1 MSERVKKEDG
11 EIEVEIEKEKEKEI
25 EEEFESSP
33 YKMLLT
39 HIASISGQSIRELLP
54 QHPSIMPTEWFKELF
69 RRRLDDTVTGPEWK
83 IARTYAQLPF
93 PPVSYGIYTDRPIHP
108 QLGQLIPEINVHDK
122 NWIMSHVRDPSSI
135 CQHALDDHT
144 ISYSLLKANAVVYA
158 YYHDDERDKDI
169 VIGMIYLFYPAEK
182 HHIDLPVVCA
192 DGSFDHI
199 GSTLL
204 SLVKT
209 ILLIHV
215 RPYASLTLHPLEQ
228 AVRFYRTR
236 GFIWK
241 RQNIEMIWHPSY
253 RDIFTL
259 LEQYPAFQS
268 IIRVKFKKYYA
279 AYQRDKKR
287 QYLMQLMEESEYED
301 SFGGRSQRKSKQ
313 RKSKQRKNKQSLRKK
328 SY

>member
-1 MSERVKKEDG
+1 MSERLKKE
-11 EIEVEIEKEKEKEI
+11 VEKEKV

-54 QHPSIMPTEWFKELF
+54 QHPSTMPTEWFKELF
-69 RRRLDDTVTGPEWK
+69 RRHLDDTLMGPEWK

-158 YYHDDERDKDI
+158 YYHDEERDKDI
-169 VIGMIYLFYPAEK
+169 VIGMIYLFYHAEK

-192 DGSFDHI
+192 DGSFEHI

-204 SLVKT
+204 SLVKH

-215 RPYASLTLHPLEQ
+215 RPYGSLTLHPLER
-228 AVRFYRTR
+228 AVRFYRMR

-241 RQNIEMIWHPSY
+241 RQHIEMIWHPSY
-253 RDIFTL
+253 RDIFSL

-268 IIRVKFKKYYA
+268 IIRVKFKKYYT
-279 AYQRDKKR
+279 AYQLDKKR

-301 SFGGRSQRKSKQ
+301 SFGGRSQRKRQKSNQRKQ
-313 RKSKQRKNKQSLRKK
+313 RKNKKSLRKNKQSLRKNK
-328 SY
+328 